1 MGSPK
6 GDPIT
11 LKLRDSFDL
20 GAKIL
25 ATATL
30 SAPKSKRTKK
40 LKVSHNVSF
49 LSALPWIGPALF
61 LIILVVIWP
70 VVILGKTSLT
80 DISNAGTLLNF
91 NGLTNFRTLL
101 ANQDLY
107 PVLKRTIFWVFGIV
121 FFTIIL
127 SLPLAQLI
135 NQKFPG
141 RKYVRWAL
149 IFPWAASVVMTS
161 MIWSW
166 ILDAYSGELNLTL
179 TQLGLISEPI
189 DWVGNP
195 STSFFFLMWVAVF
208 VSVPFTTFV
217 LLAGLQ
223 SIPHD
228 IIEAASVDGA
238 GSWQIYRRIKFP
250 LLRNSLLIA
259 TIINL
264 INVFNSFPIIW
275 VMTRGGPGYDT
286 DTTTTF
292 AYKLAFI
299 ESNMGQS
306 TALGV
311 INFMI
316 ILVIVGFYLRA
327 TKATRTEV

>member
-1 MGSPK
+1 M
-6 GDPIT
+6 
-11 LKLRDSFDL
+11 LKNST
-20 GAKIL
+20 AKR
-25 ATATL
+25 
-30 SAPKSKRTKK
+30 PKK

-49 LSALPWIGPALF
+49 LSALPWIGPALV
-61 LIILVVIWP
+61 LILLVVIWP
-70 VVILGKTSLT
+70 VIELIRTSFT
-80 DISNAGTLLNF
+80 DISLAGSLLDF
-91 NGLTNFRTLL
+91 NGLANYRDLL
-101 ANQDLY
+101 ANTDLY
-107 PVLKRTIFWVFGIV
+107 PVARRTLLWVFGIV
-121 FFTIIL
+121 FFTILL

-135 NQKFPG
+135 NQNFPG

-161 MIWSW
+161 MIWTW

-179 TQLGLISEPI
+179 TQLGLISEPV
-189 DWVGNP
+189 DWVNNP
-195 STSFFFLMWVAVF
+195 GSSFYFLMWVAVF
-208 VSVPFTTFV
+208 VSIPFTTFV

-223 SIPHD
+223 SIPAD
-228 IIEAASVDGA
+228 IVEAASVDGA
-238 GSWQIYRRIKFP
+238 THWQIYRRIKFP
-250 LLRNSLLIA
+250 LPRNSLLIA
-259 TIINL
+259 SIINI

-311 INFMI
+311 FNFMI
-316 ILVIVGFYLRA
+316 IMVIVGFYLKV
-327 TKATRTEV
+327 TKATRTEL

>member
-1 MGSPK
+1 
-6 GDPIT
+6 
-11 LKLRDSFDL
+11 
-20 GAKIL
+20 L

-30 SAPKSKRTKK
+30 SETKSKRTKN

-91 NGLTNFRTLL
+91 NGLTNFRDLL

-179 TQLGLISEPI
+179 TQLGIISEPI

-195 STSFFFLMWVAVF
+195 STSFYFLMWVAIF
-208 VSVPFTTFV
+208 VSIPFTTFV

-238 GSWQIYRRIKFP
+238 GSWQIYRGIKFP

>member
-1 MGSPK
+1 
-6 GDPIT
+6 
-11 LKLRDSFDL
+11 
-20 GAKIL
+20 L

-30 SAPKSKRTKK
+30 SASKLKRTKK

-91 NGLTNFRTLL
+91 NGLTNYRELL

-121 FFTIIL
+121 FFTIAL

-135 NQKFPG
+135 NQNFPG

-179 TQLGLISEPI
+179 TELGLISEPI

-195 STSFFFLMWVAVF
+195 STSFYFLMWVAVF
-208 VSVPFTTFV
+208 VSIPFTTFV

-228 IIEAASVDGA
+228 IVEAASVDGA
-238 GSWQIYRRIKFP
+238 SSWQIYRRIKFP

-316 ILVIVGFYLRA
+316 ILVVVGFYLRA

>member
-1 MGSPK
+1 
-6 GDPIT
+6 
-11 LKLRDSFDL
+11 
-20 GAKIL
+20 L
-25 ATATL
+25 ATASL
-30 SAPKSKRTKK
+30 SASKLKRTKK

-49 LSALPWIGPALF
+49 ASSLPWIGPALF
-61 LIILVVIWP
+61 LIVLVVIWP
-70 VVILGKTSLT
+70 VVILVRTSFT
-80 DISNAGTLLNF
+80 DISLAGSLLDF
-91 NGLTNFRTLL
+91 NGI
-101 ANQDLY
+101 ANYRDLFANVDLY
-107 PVLKRTIFWVFGIV
+107 PVLRRTLFWVFGIV
-121 FFTIIL
+121 FFTITL

-161 MIWSW
+161 MVWSW
-166 ILDAYSGELNLTL
+166 ILDAYAGELNLTL
-179 TQLGLISEPI
+179 TELGLISEPV
-189 DWVGNP
+189 DWLGNP
-195 STSFFFLMWVAVF
+195 ATSFYLLMWVAIF
-208 VSVPFTTFV
+208 VSIPFTTFV

-223 SIPHD
+223 SIPND
-228 IIEAASVDGA
+228 IVEAASVDGA
-238 GSWQIYRRIKFP
+238 SSWQIYRKIKFP

-311 INFMI
+311 LNFMI
-316 ILVIVGFYLRA
+316 IMIVVAFYLRA

>member
-1 MGSPK
+1 MSIGL
-6 GDPIT
+6 
-11 LKLRDSFDL
+11 LKNSA
-20 GAKIL
+20 AKK
-25 ATATL
+25 
-30 SAPKSKRTKK
+30 PKK
-40 LKVSHNVSF
+40 LTVSHNVSL
-49 LSALPWIGPALF
+49 LSALPWIGPALL
-61 LIILVVIWP
+61 LILLVVIWP
-70 VVILGKTSLT
+70 VIELIRTSFT
-80 DISNAGTLLNF
+80 DISLAGSLLDF
-91 NGLTNFRTLL
+91 NGLTNYRDLI
-101 ANQDLY
+101 ANADLY
-107 PVLKRTIFWVFGIV
+107 PVAKRTLIWVFGIV
-121 FFTIIL
+121 FFTVLL

-135 NQKFPG
+135 NQNFPG
-141 RKYVRWAL
+141 RKYVRWAM

-161 MIWSW
+161 MIWTW

-179 TQLGLISEPI
+179 THLGLISEPV
-189 DWVGNP
+189 DWVNNP
-195 STSFFFLMWVAVF
+195 GSSFYFLMWVAVF
-208 VSVPFTTFV
+208 VSVPFTSFV

-223 SIPHD
+223 SIPAD

-238 GSWQIYRRIKFP
+238 TSWQIYRRIKFP

-311 INFMI
+311 FNFMI
-316 ILVIVGFYLRA
+316 ILVIVGFYLRI
-327 TKATRTEV
+327 TKATRTEL

>member
-1 MGSPK
+1 
-6 GDPIT
+6 
-11 LKLRDSFDL
+11 
-20 GAKIL
+20 L

-30 SAPKSKRTKK
+30 SASKSKRTKK

-70 VVILGKTSLT
+70 VVILGKTSFT

-91 NGLTNFRTLL
+91 NGLTNFRDLL

-121 FFTIIL
+121 FFTIAL

-141 RKYVRWAL
+141 RKFVRWAL

-195 STSFFFLMWVAVF
+195 STSFYFLMWVAVF

-238 GSWQIYRRIKFP
+238 GSWQIYRGIKFP

>member
-1 MGSPK
+1 M
-6 GDPIT
+6 
-11 LKLRDSFDL
+11 
-20 GAKIL
+20 

-30 SAPKSKRTKK
+30 SETKPKRSKKSQ
-40 LKVSHNVSF
+40 VSQNVSF
-49 LSALPWIGPALF
+49 VSALPWIGPALF
-61 LIILVVIWP
+61 LIIMVVIWP
-70 VVILGKTSLT
+70 VVILVRTSFT
-80 DISNAGTLLNF
+80 DISLAGSLLDF
-91 NGLTNFRTLL
+91 NGIQNYRDLF
-101 ANQDLY
+101 ANMDLY
-107 PVLKRTIFWVFGIV
+107 PVLRRTILWVFGIV
-121 FFTIIL
+121 FFTIAL

-135 NQKFPG
+135 NQSFPG
-141 RKYVRWAL
+141 RRFVRWAL

-179 TQLGLISEPI
+179 TQLGLITEPV
-189 DWVGNP
+189 DWIGNP
-195 STSFFFLMWVAVF
+195 GTSFYFLMWVAVF
-208 VSVPFTTFV
+208 VSIPFTTFV

-223 SIPHD
+223 SIPND
-228 IIEAASVDGA
+228 IVEAASVDGA
-238 GSWQIYRRIKFP
+238 SSWQIYRKIKFP

-286 DTTTTF
+286 DTTITF

-311 INFMI
+311 LNF
-316 ILVIVGFYLRA
+316 ILILIVVGFYLKA

>member
-1 MGSPK
+1 MSIGL
-6 GDPIT
+6 
-11 LKLRDSFDL
+11 LKNSA
-20 GAKIL
+20 AKR
-25 ATATL
+25 
-30 SAPKSKRTKK
+30 PKK
-40 LKVSHNVSF
+40 LKVSHNVSL
-49 LSALPWIGPALF
+49 LSALPWIGPALI
-61 LIILVVIWP
+61 LILLVVIWP
-70 VVILGKTSLT
+70 VIELIRTSFT
-80 DISNAGTLLNF
+80 DITLAGSLLDF
-91 NGLTNFRTLL
+91 NGL
-101 ANQDLY
+101 ANYRDLIANVDLY
-107 PVLKRTIFWVFGIV
+107 PVAKRTLLWVFGIV
-121 FFTIIL
+121 LFTVLL

-135 NQKFPG
+135 NQNFPG
-141 RKYVRWAL
+141 RKYVRWAM

-161 MIWSW
+161 MIWTW

-179 TQLGLISEPI
+179 TQLGLISEPV
-189 DWVGNP
+189 DWINNP
-195 STSFFFLMWVAVF
+195 GSSFYFLMWVAVF
-208 VSVPFTTFV
+208 VSVPFTSFV

-223 SIPHD
+223 SIPSD

-238 GSWQIYRRIKFP
+238 TAWQIYRRIKFP
-250 LLRNSLLIA
+250 LIRNSLLIA

-311 INFMI
+311 FNFMI
-316 ILVIVGFYLRA
+316 IMVIVGFYLRI
-327 TKATRTEV
+327 TKATRTEL

>member
-1 MGSPK
+1 MSTGL
-6 GDPIT
+6 
-11 LKLRDSFDL
+11 LKNSA
-20 GAKIL
+20 AKR
-25 ATATL
+25 
-30 SAPKSKRTKK
+30 PKK

-49 LSALPWIGPALF
+49 LSALPWIGPALI
-61 LIILVVIWP
+61 LILLVVIWP
-70 VVILGKTSLT
+70 VIELIRTSFT
-80 DISNAGTLLNF
+80 DITLAGSLLDF
-91 NGLTNFRTLL
+91 NGLTNYRDLI
-101 ANQDLY
+101 ANVDLY
-107 PVLKRTIFWVFGIV
+107 PVAKRTLLWVFGIV
-121 FFTIIL
+121 FFTVLL

-135 NQKFPG
+135 NQNFPG
-141 RKYVRWAL
+141 RKYVRWAM

-161 MIWSW
+161 MIWTW

-179 TQLGLISEPI
+179 TQLGLISEPV
-189 DWVGNP
+189 DWINNP
-195 STSFFFLMWVAVF
+195 GSSFYFLMWVAVF
-208 VSVPFTTFV
+208 VSVPFTSFV

-223 SIPHD
+223 SIPSD

-238 GSWQIYRRIKFP
+238 TAWQIYRRIKFP

-311 INFMI
+311 FNFMI
-316 ILVIVGFYLRA
+316 IMVIVGFYLRI
-327 TKATRTEV
+327 TKATRTEL

>member
-1 MGSPK
+1 LSIGL
-6 GDPIT
+6 
-11 LKLRDSFDL
+11 LKNSA
-20 GAKIL
+20 AKR
-25 ATATL
+25 
-30 SAPKSKRTKK
+30 PKK

-49 LSALPWIGPALF
+49 LSALPWIGPALL
-61 LIILVVIWP
+61 LILLVVIWP
-70 VVILGKTSLT
+70 VIELIRTSFT
-80 DISNAGTLLNF
+80 DISLAGSLLDF
-91 NGLTNFRTLL
+91 NGLTNYRDLV
-101 ANQDLY
+101 ANVDLY
-107 PVLKRTIFWVFGIV
+107 PVAKRTILWVFGIV
-121 FFTIIL
+121 FFTVLL

-135 NQKFPG
+135 NQNFPG
-141 RKYVRWAL
+141 RKYVRWAM

-161 MIWSW
+161 MIWTW

-179 TQLGLISEPI
+179 TQLGLISEPV
-189 DWVGNP
+189 DWVNNP
-195 STSFFFLMWVAVF
+195 GSSFYFLMWVAVF
-208 VSVPFTTFV
+208 VSVPFTSFV

-223 SIPHD
+223 SIPSD

-238 GSWQIYRRIKFP
+238 TAWQIYRRIKFP

-311 INFMI
+311 FNFMI
-316 ILVIVGFYLRA
+316 IMVIVGFYLRI
-327 TKATRTEV
+327 TKATRTEL

>member
-1 MGSPK
+1 M
-6 GDPIT
+6 
-11 LKLRDSFDL
+11 
-20 GAKIL
+20 

-30 SAPKSKRTKK
+30 SETKSGRTKK

-70 VVILGKTSLT
+70 VVILVRTSFT
-80 DISNAGTLLNF
+80 DISLAGTLLNF
-91 NGLTNFRTLL
+91 NGL
-101 ANQDLY
+101 ANYRDLFANVDLY
-107 PVLKRTIFWVFGIV
+107 PVLRRTFFWVFGIV
-121 FFTIIL
+121 FFTIAL

-135 NQKFPG
+135 NQNFPG
-141 RKYVRWAL
+141 RKFVRWAL

-161 MIWSW
+161 MIWTW

-179 TQLGLISEPI
+179 SELGLISEPV

-195 STSFFFLMWVAVF
+195 STSFYFLMWVAVF
-208 VSVPFTTFV
+208 VSIPFTTFV

-223 SIPHD
+223 SIPND
-228 IIEAASVDGA
+228 IVEAASVDGA
-238 GSWQIYRRIKFP
+238 TSWQIYRRIKFP

-311 INFMI
+311 LNFGI
-316 ILVIVGFYLRA
+316 ILIVVGFYLKA

>member
-1 MGSPK
+1 
-6 GDPIT
+6 
-11 LKLRDSFDL
+11 
-20 GAKIL
+20 L

-30 SAPKSKRTKK
+30 SETKSKRTKK
-40 LKVSHNVSF
+40 SQVSQNVTF

-61 LIILVVIWP
+61 LIIMVVIWP
-70 VVILGKTSLT
+70 VVILVRTSFT
-80 DISNAGTLLNF
+80 DISLAGSLLDF
-91 NGLTNFRTLL
+91 NGIQNYRDLF
-101 ANQDLY
+101 ANMDLY
-107 PVLKRTIFWVFGIV
+107 PVLRRTILWVFGIV
-121 FFTIIL
+121 FFTIAL

-135 NQKFPG
+135 NQSFPG
-141 RKYVRWAL
+141 RRFVRWAL

-179 TQLGLISEPI
+179 TQLGLITEPV
-189 DWVGNP
+189 DWIGNP
-195 STSFFFLMWVAVF
+195 GTSFYFLMWVAVF
-208 VSVPFTTFV
+208 VSIPFTTFV

-223 SIPHD
+223 SIPND
-228 IIEAASVDGA
+228 IVEAASVDGA
-238 GSWQIYRRIKFP
+238 SSWQIYRKIKFP

-286 DTTTTF
+286 DTSITF

-311 INFMI
+311 LNF
-316 ILVIVGFYLRA
+316 ILILIVVGFYLKA

>member
-1 MGSPK
+1 M
-6 GDPIT
+6 
-11 LKLRDSFDL
+11 LKNSA
-20 GAKIL
+20 AKR
-25 ATATL
+25 
-30 SAPKSKRTKK
+30 PKK

-49 LSALPWIGPALF
+49 LSALPWIGPALV
-61 LIILVVIWP
+61 LILLVVIWP
-70 VVILGKTSLT
+70 VIELIRTSFT
-80 DISNAGTLLNF
+80 DISLAGSLLDF
-91 NGLTNFRTLL
+91 NGLANYRDLL
-101 ANQDLY
+101 ANTDLY
-107 PVLKRTIFWVFGIV
+107 PVARRTLLWVFGIV
-121 FFTIIL
+121 FFTILL

-135 NQKFPG
+135 NQNFPG
-141 RKYVRWAL
+141 RKYVRWAM

-161 MIWSW
+161 MIWTW

-179 TQLGLISEPI
+179 TQLGLISEPV
-189 DWVGNP
+189 DWVNNP
-195 STSFFFLMWVAVF
+195 GSSFYFLMWVAVF
-208 VSVPFTTFV
+208 VSIPFTTFV

-223 SIPHD
+223 SIPAD
-228 IIEAASVDGA
+228 IVEAASVDGA
-238 GSWQIYRRIKFP
+238 THWQIYRRIKFP

-259 TIINL
+259 SIINI

-311 INFMI
+311 FNFMI
-316 ILVIVGFYLRA
+316 IMVIVGFYLRV
-327 TKATRTEV
+327 TKATRTEL

>member
-1 MGSPK
+1 
-6 GDPIT
+6 
-11 LKLRDSFDL
+11 
-20 GAKIL
+20 L
-25 ATATL
+25 AIATL
-30 SAPKSKRTKK
+30 SAAKLKRTKK

-49 LSALPWIGPALF
+49 VSSLPWIGPALF
-61 LIILVVIWP
+61 LILLVVIWP
-70 VVILGKTSLT
+70 VVILLRTSFT
-80 DISNAGTLLNF
+80 DISLAGSLLDF
-91 NGLTNFRTLL
+91 NGITNYRDLF
-101 ANQDLY
+101 ANVDLY
-107 PVLKRTIFWVFGIV
+107 PVLRRTIFWVFGIV
-121 FFTIIL
+121 FFTIAL

-135 NQKFPG
+135 NQNFPG
-141 RKYVRWAL
+141 RKYVRWSI

-161 MIWSW
+161 MVWTW

-179 TQLGLISEPI
+179 TELGIISEPI
-189 DWVGNP
+189 DWLGNP
-195 STSFFFLMWVAVF
+195 STSFLVLMWVAIF
-208 VSVPFTTFV
+208 VSIPFTTFV

-223 SIPHD
+223 SIPND
-228 IIEAASVDGA
+228 IVEAASVDGA
-238 GSWQIYRRIKFP
+238 TSWQIYRKIKFP

-275 VMTRGGPGYDT
+275 VMTKGGPGYDT

-311 INFMI
+311 LNFVIIMI
-316 ILVIVGFYLRA
+316 VVAFYLRV

>member
-1 MGSPK
+1 L
-6 GDPIT
+6 
-11 LKLRDSFDL
+11 LKNSA
-20 GAKIL
+20 AKR
-25 ATATL
+25 
-30 SAPKSKRTKK
+30 PKK

-49 LSALPWIGPALF
+49 LSALPWIGPALL
-61 LIILVVIWP
+61 LILLVVIWP
-70 VVILGKTSLT
+70 VIELIRTSFT
-80 DISNAGTLLNF
+80 DITLAGSLLDF
-91 NGLTNFRTLL
+91 NGLTNYRDLI
-101 ANQDLY
+101 ANVDLY
-107 PVLKRTIFWVFGIV
+107 PVAKRTILWVFGIV
-121 FFTIIL
+121 FFTVLL

-135 NQKFPG
+135 NQNFPG
-141 RKYVRWAL
+141 RKYVRWAM

-161 MIWSW
+161 MIWTW

-179 TQLGLISEPI
+179 TQLGLISEPV
-189 DWVGNP
+189 DWVNNP
-195 STSFFFLMWVAVF
+195 GSSFYFLMWVAVF
-208 VSVPFTTFV
+208 VSVPFTSFV

-223 SIPHD
+223 SIPSD

-238 GSWQIYRRIKFP
+238 TAWQIYRRIKFP

-311 INFMI
+311 FNFMI
-316 ILVIVGFYLRA
+316 IMVIVGFYLRI
-327 TKATRTEV
+327 TKATRTEL

>member
-1 MGSPK
+1 L
-6 GDPIT
+6 
-11 LKLRDSFDL
+11 LKNSA
-20 GAKIL
+20 AKR
-25 ATATL
+25 
-30 SAPKSKRTKK
+30 PKK

-49 LSALPWIGPALF
+49 LSALPWIGPALV
-61 LIILVVIWP
+61 LILLVVIWP
-70 VVILGKTSLT
+70 VIELIRTSFT
-80 DISNAGTLLNF
+80 DISLAGSLLDF
-91 NGLTNFRTLL
+91 NGLANYRDLL
-101 ANQDLY
+101 ANTDLY
-107 PVLKRTIFWVFGIV
+107 PVVKRTLLWVFGIV
-121 FFTIIL
+121 FFTVLL

-135 NQKFPG
+135 NQNFPG
-141 RKYVRWAL
+141 RKYVRWAM

-161 MIWSW
+161 MIWTW

-179 TQLGLISEPI
+179 TQLGLISEPV
-189 DWVGNP
+189 DWVNNP
-195 STSFFFLMWVAVF
+195 GSSFYFLMWVAVF

-223 SIPHD
+223 SIPAD
-228 IIEAASVDGA
+228 IVEAASVDGA
-238 GSWQIYRRIKFP
+238 THWQIYRRIKFP

-259 TIINL
+259 SIINI

-275 VMTRGGPGYDT
+275 VMTRGGPGYET

-311 INFMI
+311 FNFMI
-316 ILVIVGFYLRA
+316 IMVIVGFYLRV
-327 TKATRTEV
+327 TKATRTEL

>member
-1 MGSPK
+1 
-6 GDPIT
+6 
-11 LKLRDSFDL
+11 
-20 GAKIL
+20 L
-25 ATATL
+25 ATAT
-30 SAPKSKRTKK
+30 SSETKPQRTKK

-70 VVILGKTSLT
+70 VVILVRTSFT
-80 DISNAGTLLNF
+80 DISLAGTLLNF
-91 NGLTNFRTLL
+91 NGL
-101 ANQDLY
+101 ANYRDLFANVDLY
-107 PVLKRTIFWVFGIV
+107 PVLRRTFFWVFGIV
-121 FFTIIL
+121 FFTIAL

-135 NQKFPG
+135 NQNFPG
-141 RKYVRWAL
+141 RKFVRWAL

-161 MIWSW
+161 MIWTW

-179 TQLGLISEPI
+179 SELGLISEPV

-195 STSFFFLMWVAVF
+195 STSFYFLMWVAVF
-208 VSVPFTTFV
+208 VSIPFTTFV

-223 SIPHD
+223 SIPND
-228 IIEAASVDGA
+228 IVEAASVDGA
-238 GSWQIYRRIKFP
+238 TSWQIYRRIKFP

-311 INFMI
+311 LNFGI
-316 ILVIVGFYLRA
+316 ILIVVGFYLKA

>member
-1 MGSPK
+1 LSTGL
-6 GDPIT
+6 
-11 LKLRDSFDL
+11 LKNSA
-20 GAKIL
+20 AKK
-25 ATATL
+25 
-30 SAPKSKRTKK
+30 PKK

-49 LSALPWIGPALF
+49 LSALPWIGPALI
-61 LIILVVIWP
+61 LILLVVIWP
-70 VVILGKTSLT
+70 VIELIRTSFT
-80 DISNAGTLLNF
+80 DITLAGSLLDF
-91 NGLTNFRTLL
+91 NGLTNYRDLL
-101 ANQDLY
+101 ANVDLY
-107 PVLKRTIFWVFGIV
+107 PVARRTLLWVFGIV
-121 FFTIIL
+121 FFTVLL

-135 NQKFPG
+135 NQNFPG
-141 RKYVRWAL
+141 RKYVRWAM

-161 MIWSW
+161 MIWTW

-179 TQLGLISEPI
+179 TQLGLISEPV
-189 DWVGNP
+189 DWINNP
-195 STSFFFLMWVAVF
+195 GSSFYFLMWVAVF
-208 VSVPFTTFV
+208 VSVPFTSFV

-223 SIPHD
+223 SIPSD

-238 GSWQIYRRIKFP
+238 TAWQIYRRIKFP

-311 INFMI
+311 FNFMI
-316 ILVIVGFYLRA
+316 IMVIVGFYLRI
-327 TKATRTEV
+327 TKATRTEL

>member
-1 MGSPK
+1 LSIGL
-6 GDPIT
+6 
-11 LKLRDSFDL
+11 LKNS
-20 GAKIL
+20 
-25 ATATL
+25 AT
-30 SAPKSKRTKK
+30 KRPKK
-40 LKVSHNVSF
+40 LKVSHNVSL
-49 LSALPWIGPALF
+49 LSALPWIGPALI
-61 LIILVVIWP
+61 LILLVVIWP
-70 VVILGKTSLT
+70 VIELIRTSFT
-80 DISNAGTLLNF
+80 DISLAGSLLDF
-91 NGLTNFRTLL
+91 NGLANYRDLL
-101 ANQDLY
+101 ANTDLY
-107 PVLKRTIFWVFGIV
+107 PVARRTLLWVFGIV
-121 FFTIIL
+121 FFTVLL

-135 NQKFPG
+135 NQNFPG
-141 RKYVRWAL
+141 RKYVRWAM

-161 MIWSW
+161 MIWTW

-179 TQLGLISEPI
+179 TQLGLISEPV
-189 DWVGNP
+189 DWVNNP
-195 STSFFFLMWVAVF
+195 GSSFYFLMWVAVF
-208 VSVPFTTFV
+208 VSVPFTSFV

-223 SIPHD
+223 SIPPD

-238 GSWQIYRRIKFP
+238 TAWQIYRRIKFP

-311 INFMI
+311 FNFMVI
-316 ILVIVGFYLRA
+316 MVIVGFYLRI
-327 TKATRTEV
+327 TKATRTEL

>member
-1 MGSPK
+1 L
-6 GDPIT
+6 
-11 LKLRDSFDL
+11 LKNSA
-20 GAKIL
+20 AKR
-25 ATATL
+25 
-30 SAPKSKRTKK
+30 PKK

-49 LSALPWIGPALF
+49 LSALPWIGPALI
-61 LIILVVIWP
+61 LILLVVIWP
-70 VVILGKTSLT
+70 VIELIRTSFT
-80 DISNAGTLLNF
+80 DITLAGSLLDF
-91 NGLTNFRTLL
+91 NGLTNYRDLI
-101 ANQDLY
+101 ANVDLY
-107 PVLKRTIFWVFGIV
+107 PVAKRTLLWVFGIV
-121 FFTIIL
+121 FFTVLL

-135 NQKFPG
+135 NQNFPG
-141 RKYVRWAL
+141 RKYVRWAM

-161 MIWSW
+161 MIWTW

-179 TQLGLISEPI
+179 TQLGLISEPV
-189 DWVGNP
+189 DWINNP
-195 STSFFFLMWVAVF
+195 GSSFYFLMWVAVF
-208 VSVPFTTFV
+208 VSVPFTSFV

-223 SIPHD
+223 SIPSD

-238 GSWQIYRRIKFP
+238 TAWQIYRRIKFP

-311 INFMI
+311 FNFMI
-316 ILVIVGFYLRA
+316 IMVIVGFYLRI
-327 TKATRTEV
+327 TKATRTEL

>member
-1 MGSPK
+1 M
-6 GDPIT
+6 
-11 LKLRDSFDL
+11 LKNSA
-20 GAKIL
+20 AKR
-25 ATATL
+25 
-30 SAPKSKRTKK
+30 PKK

-49 LSALPWIGPALF
+49 LSALPWIGPALV
-61 LIILVVIWP
+61 LILLVVIWP
-70 VVILGKTSLT
+70 VIELIRTSFT
-80 DISNAGTLLNF
+80 DISLAGSLLDF
-91 NGLTNFRTLL
+91 NGLANYRDLL
-101 ANQDLY
+101 ANTDLY
-107 PVLKRTIFWVFGIV
+107 PVARRTLLWVFGIV
-121 FFTIIL
+121 FFTILL

-135 NQKFPG
+135 NQNFPG

-161 MIWSW
+161 MIWTW

-179 TQLGLISEPI
+179 TQLGLISEPV
-189 DWVGNP
+189 DWVNNP
-195 STSFFFLMWVAVF
+195 GSSFYFLMWVAVF
-208 VSVPFTTFV
+208 VSIPFTTFV

-223 SIPHD
+223 SIPAD
-228 IIEAASVDGA
+228 IVEAASVDGA
-238 GSWQIYRRIKFP
+238 TPWQIYRRIKFP

-259 TIINL
+259 SIINI

-311 INFMI
+311 FNFMI
-316 ILVIVGFYLRA
+316 IMVIVGFYLKV
-327 TKATRTEV
+327 TKATRTEL

>member
-1 MGSPK
+1 
-6 GDPIT
+6 
-11 LKLRDSFDL
+11 
-20 GAKIL
+20 L

-30 SAPKSKRTKK
+30 SETKSKRTKK

-91 NGLTNFRTLL
+91 NGLTNFRDLL

-107 PVLKRTIFWVFGIV
+107 PLLKRTIFWVFGIV

-179 TQLGLISEPI
+179 TQLGIISEPI

-195 STSFFFLMWVAVF
+195 STSFYFLMWVAIF
-208 VSVPFTTFV
+208 VSIPFTTFV

-238 GSWQIYRRIKFP
+238 GSWQIYRGIKFP

>member
-1 MGSPK
+1 M
-6 GDPIT
+6 
-11 LKLRDSFDL
+11 LKNSA
-20 GAKIL
+20 AKR
-25 ATATL
+25 
-30 SAPKSKRTKK
+30 PKK

-49 LSALPWIGPALF
+49 LSALPWIGPALV
-61 LIILVVIWP
+61 LILLVVIWP
-70 VVILGKTSLT
+70 VIELIRTSFT
-80 DISNAGTLLNF
+80 DISLAGSLLNF
-91 NGLTNFRTLL
+91 NGLANYRDLL
-101 ANQDLY
+101 ANTDLY
-107 PVLKRTIFWVFGIV
+107 PVVRRTLLWVFGIV
-121 FFTIIL
+121 FFTVLL

-135 NQKFPG
+135 NQNFPG
-141 RKYVRWAL
+141 RKYVRWAM

-161 MIWSW
+161 MIWTW

-179 TQLGLISEPI
+179 TQLGLISEPV
-189 DWVGNP
+189 DWVNNP
-195 STSFFFLMWVAVF
+195 GSSFYFLMWVAVF

-223 SIPHD
+223 SIPAD
-228 IIEAASVDGA
+228 IVEAASVDGA
-238 GSWQIYRRIKFP
+238 THWQIYRRIKFP

-259 TIINL
+259 SIINI

-275 VMTRGGPGYDT
+275 VMTRGGPGYET

-311 INFMI
+311 FNFMI
-316 ILVIVGFYLRA
+316 IMVIVGFYLRV
-327 TKATRTEV
+327 TKATRTEL

>member
-1 MGSPK
+1 LSTGL
-6 GDPIT
+6 
-11 LKLRDSFDL
+11 LKNSA
-20 GAKIL
+20 AKR
-25 ATATL
+25 
-30 SAPKSKRTKK
+30 PKK

-49 LSALPWIGPALF
+49 LSALPWIGPALI
-61 LIILVVIWP
+61 LILLVVIWP
-70 VVILGKTSLT
+70 VIELIRTSFT
-80 DISNAGTLLNF
+80 DISLAGSLLDF
-91 NGLTNFRTLL
+91 NGLTNYRDLI
-101 ANQDLY
+101 ANVDLY
-107 PVLKRTIFWVFGIV
+107 PVAKRTLLWVFGIV
-121 FFTIIL
+121 FFTVLL

-135 NQKFPG
+135 NQNFPG
-141 RKYVRWAL
+141 RKYVRWAM

-161 MIWSW
+161 MIWTW

-179 TQLGLISEPI
+179 TQLGLISEPV
-189 DWVGNP
+189 DWINNP
-195 STSFFFLMWVAVF
+195 GSSFYFLMWVAVF
-208 VSVPFTTFV
+208 VSVPFTSFV

-223 SIPHD
+223 SIPSD

-238 GSWQIYRRIKFP
+238 TAWQIYRRIKFP

-311 INFMI
+311 FNFMI
-316 ILVIVGFYLRA
+316 IMVIVGFYLRI
-327 TKATRTEV
+327 TKATRTEL

>member
-1 MGSPK
+1 LSTGL
-6 GDPIT
+6 
-11 LKLRDSFDL
+11 LKNSA
-20 GAKIL
+20 AKK
-25 ATATL
+25 
-30 SAPKSKRTKK
+30 PKK

-49 LSALPWIGPALF
+49 LSALPWIGPALI
-61 LIILVVIWP
+61 LILLVVIWP
-70 VVILGKTSLT
+70 VIELVRTSFT
-80 DISNAGTLLNF
+80 DISLAGSLLDF
-91 NGLTNFRTLL
+91 NGLTNYRDLL
-101 ANQDLY
+101 ANVDLY
-107 PVLKRTIFWVFGIV
+107 PVAKRTLLWVFGIV
-121 FFTIIL
+121 FFTVL
-127 SLPLAQLI
+127 FSLPLAQLI
-135 NQKFPG
+135 NQNFPG
-141 RKYVRWAL
+141 RKYVRWAM

-161 MIWSW
+161 MIWTW

-179 TQLGLISEPI
+179 TQLGLISEPV
-189 DWVGNP
+189 DWVNNP
-195 STSFFFLMWVAVF
+195 GSSFYFLMWVAVF
-208 VSVPFTTFV
+208 VSVPFTSFV

-223 SIPHD
+223 SIPPD

-238 GSWQIYRRIKFP
+238 TAWQIYRRIKFP

-311 INFMI
+311 FNFMVI
-316 ILVIVGFYLRA
+316 MVIVGFYLRI
-327 TKATRTEV
+327 TKATRTEL

>member
-1 MGSPK
+1 M
-6 GDPIT
+6 
-11 LKLRDSFDL
+11 LKNSA
-20 GAKIL
+20 AKR
-25 ATATL
+25 
-30 SAPKSKRTKK
+30 PKK

-49 LSALPWIGPALF
+49 LSALPWIGPALV
-61 LIILVVIWP
+61 LILLVVIWP
-70 VVILGKTSLT
+70 VIELIRTSFT
-80 DISNAGTLLNF
+80 DISLAGSLLDF
-91 NGLTNFRTLL
+91 NGLANYRDLL
-101 ANQDLY
+101 ANTDLY
-107 PVLKRTIFWVFGIV
+107 PVARRTLLWVFGIV
-121 FFTIIL
+121 FFTILL

-135 NQKFPG
+135 NQNFPG
-141 RKYVRWAL
+141 RKYVRWAM

-161 MIWSW
+161 MIWTW

-179 TQLGLISEPI
+179 TQLGLISEPV
-189 DWVGNP
+189 DWVNNP
-195 STSFFFLMWVAVF
+195 GSSFYFLMWVAVF

-223 SIPHD
+223 SIPAD
-228 IIEAASVDGA
+228 IVEAASVDGA
-238 GSWQIYRRIKFP
+238 THWQIYRRIKFP

-259 TIINL
+259 SIINI

-311 INFMI
+311 FNFMI
-316 ILVIVGFYLRA
+316 IMVIVGFYLKV
-327 TKATRTEV
+327 TKATRTEL

>member
-1 MGSPK
+1 
-6 GDPIT
+6 
-11 LKLRDSFDL
+11 
-20 GAKIL
+20 L
-25 ATATL
+25 ATAIL
-30 SAPKSKRTKK
+30 SDSKSKGIKK
-40 LKVSHNVSF
+40 LKVSHNVTF
-49 LSALPWIGPALF
+49 LSSLPWIGPALF

-70 VVILGKTSLT
+70 VVILIRTSFT
-80 DISNAGTLLNF
+80 DISLAGSLLDF
-91 NGLTNFRTLL
+91 NGI
-101 ANQDLY
+101 ANYRDLFANMDLY
-107 PVLKRTIFWVFGIV
+107 PVLRRTIFWVFGIV
-121 FFTIIL
+121 FFTISL

-135 NQKFPG
+135 NQNFPG

-161 MIWSW
+161 MVWSW
-166 ILDAYSGELNLTL
+166 IFDAYSGELNLTL
-179 TQLGLISEPI
+179 TQLGLISEPV
-189 DWVGNP
+189 DWIGNP
-195 STSFFFLMWVAVF
+195 STSFYILMWVAIF
-208 VSVPFTTFV
+208 VSIPFTTFV

-223 SIPHD
+223 SIPND
-228 IIEAASVDGA
+228 IVEAASVDGA
-238 GSWQIYRRIKFP
+238 SSWQIYRRIKFP

-275 VMTRGGPGYDT
+275 VMTGGGPGYDT

-311 INFMI
+311 LNFMI
-316 ILVIVGFYLRA
+316 IMIVVAFYLRA